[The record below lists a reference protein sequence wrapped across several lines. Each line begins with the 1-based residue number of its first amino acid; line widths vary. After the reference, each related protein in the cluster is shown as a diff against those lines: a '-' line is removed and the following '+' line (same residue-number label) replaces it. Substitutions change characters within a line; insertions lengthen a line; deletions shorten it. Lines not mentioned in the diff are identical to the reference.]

1 MLAVALFHSVRL
13 DVEPLC
19 GMSTKDISLRWA
31 SEATVTL
38 SPVVRGSVG
47 RVFLT
52 VDRCAGPGGG
62 PGGAGLLVLGT
73 VCFATRGDVR
83 SGKCGGRDGGD
94 GGEGIAS
101 GMGPRG
107 VAGRFGVGGG
117 IMRMAGMGSLRVLLC
132 EYGGGVGIGNKKTE
146 QNLYSVAM

>member
-1 MLAVALFHSVRL
+1 MALFHSVRL

-83 SGKCGGRDGGD
+83 SGKCGGRDGGET
-94 GGEGIAS
+94 GEGIRS
-101 GMGPRG
+101 GVGPRG
-107 VAGRFGVGGG
+107 VPRRFGIGDG
-117 IMRMAGMGSLRVLLC
+117 IMRTVEMESFR
-132 EYGGGVGIGNKKTE
+132 
-146 QNLYSVAM
+146 